1 LKEISER
8 LASWF
13 PQTRMSQGFWWCLV
27 AVSEGNRG
35 NHLRVINGAG
45 QACFESP
52 QSMKRNFRPFKN
64 RTAVTKEE
72 RIRQRRN
79 CAAIDKDRAAWL
91 RGANDNFLITVRL
104 FGSFPLLFTVCFAVT
119 KEADIMPKR
128 RANGEGNIR
137 KRKDGRWEGRY
148 TVGHDPETG
157 KAIIKNVLG
166 KTQAEVKE
174 KLKKAIEE
182 NVGID
187 YGRAKTYTVGNW
199 LEVWYENYAKIKMR
213 PSTYLTYHGY
223 IENHIKPQLGK
234 IPLNDLTTLHLQQFY
249 KKLLAEG
256 RVERIE
262 AQKQPKGLSAKTVRN
277 IHQIISSALKLAAEQ
292 RLIAHN
298 PADGC
303 ALPKAERKEMQ
314 TLPVEQL
321 TSFLREAKDSG
332 VFALYYIDLIT
343 GLRRGELL
351 GLKWSDIDLKKGDL
365 RVQRQIGR
373 IDGKII
379 EMPLKTKNAYRTLP
393 LSADAIDV
401 LKMQKCKVGNS
412 EWVFP
417 SPSGGPMSPDSV
429 LHMLQRVLKRAGL
442 PRIRFHDL
450 RHPYVK
456 HTIKNKSLQKQK
468 SQAIKEF

>member
-1 LKEISER
+1 
-8 LASWF
+8 
-13 PQTRMSQGFWWCLV
+13 
-27 AVSEGNRG
+27 
-35 NHLRVINGAG
+35 
-45 QACFESP
+45 
-52 QSMKRNFRPFKN
+52 
-64 RTAVTKEE
+64 
-72 RIRQRRN
+72 
-79 CAAIDKDRAAWL
+79 
-91 RGANDNFLITVRL
+91 
-104 FGSFPLLFTVCFAVT
+104 
-119 KEADIMPKR
+119 MPKR

-148 TVGHDPETG
+148 TAGYDPESG
-157 KAIIKNVLG
+157 KRIIKNVLG

-174 KLKKAIEE
+174 KLKKAIEK

-234 IPLNDLTTLHLQQFY
+234 IPLNDLTTLNLQQFY

-262 AQKQPKGLSAKTVRN
+262 AQKQPKGLSTKTVRN
-277 IHQIISSALKLAAEQ
+277 IHQIISSALKLAVEQ
-292 RLIAHN
+292 RLIARN

-303 ALPKAERKEMQ
+303 ALPKVEHKEMK
-314 TLPVEQL
+314 TLTADQL
-321 TSFLREAKDSG
+321 SAFFQEAKDSG
-332 VFALYYIDLIT
+332 VYELYYLDLAT

-351 GLKWSDIDLKKGDL
+351 GLKWTDVDLDRGVLKI
-365 RVQRQIGR
+365 QRAISRQN
-373 IDGKII
+373 GKVV
-379 EMPLKTKNAYRTLP
+379 EAPLKTKNAYRTLP
-393 LSADAIDV
+393 LSADAISV

-417 SPSGGPMSPDSV
+417 SPTGGPMSPDSV

-450 RHPYVK
+450 RHTFATMALQNGVDVK
-456 HTIKNKSLQKQK
+456 TVSSMLGHYSAGFTLDTYAHVTTSAKREAAKTMGSILSG
-468 SQAIKEF
+468 AV